1 MDYDA
6 AFAGLKVI
14 DLTGGVAGP
23 SCAMMLA
30 QHGADVIKV
39 ETPHNGGDWSR
50 ILGRTYGDHS
60 AFSFYG
66 TMGKRALALDL
77 KTDKG
82 KEVLWRLID
91 GADVFME
98 GFKPGT
104 IQKYGFSYDA
114 VSAKN
119 PGILYYSISGF
130 GQTGPLASRPAMDP
144 VLQAFTGIVTE
155 NKGELDNH
163 PHRIAISLIDM
174 FSGLLGFQAISTSL
188 YVRREQAV
196 KQGRF
201 IELSLMHGGAMLS
214 VIRLIAN
221 YLEHGAAQRTS
232 MPNGVFNTSNGQIN
246 ITMVRPGDW
255 KPFCES
261 IERMDLFENPRYA
274 THKARGD
281 NLDELLE
288 IVRPA
293 IKARTTEWLSERL
306 TERGIMNGRVNSYQD
321 HGLAGAAGNCRVGAD
336 AQYSGVAAAGEWH
349 AAGACASGWGG
360 YAGCAGGAWVCGD
373 GDRGD
378 DPGEGRGGAWVGGIF
393 RGLCFGQCPHFA
405 RRTPRGLH
413 EDFRA
418 VRSPCFG
425 TLGCRT

>member
-1 MDYDA
+1 MDYNA
-6 AFAGLKVI
+6 AFAGLKII

-66 TMGKRALALDL
+66 TLGKRARALDL
-77 KTDKG
+77 KTEKG
-82 KEVLWRLID
+82 REVLWRLID

-104 IQKYGFSYDA
+104 IQRYGFGYDA
-114 VSAKN
+114 VSARN
-119 PGILYYSISGF
+119 PGLLYYSISGF
-130 GQTGPLASRPAMDP
+130 GQTGPLAARPAMDP
-144 VLQAFTGIVTE
+144 VLQAFIGIVTE
-155 NKGELDNH
+155 NKGEHDNH

-188 YVRREQAV
+188 YVRREQKV

-221 YLEHGAAQRTS
+221 YLEKGVAQRTS
-232 MPNGVFNTSNGQIN
+232 MPNGVFNTANGQIN

-255 KPFCES
+255 KPFCET
-261 IERMDLFENPRYA
+261 IERMDLHDDPRFA
-274 THKARGD
+274 THKSRGD
-281 NLDELLE
+281 NLDALLE
-288 IVRPA
+288 IVPPE
-293 IKARTTEWLSERL
+293 IKSRTTEWLGERL
-306 TERGIMNGRVNSYQD
+306 TERGIMNGRVNSYEEFLKEEQ
-321 HGLAGAAGNCRVGAD
+321 
-336 AQYSGVAAAGEWH
+336 VAATGIMSWLAQPGIDQLVPMPNIPGLPPLESGTRRAHAPMVGEDTRDVLAEH
-349 AAGACASGWGG
+349 G
-360 YAGCAGGAWVCGD
+360 YAEAEIADMIRAGIV
-373 GDRGD
+373 
-378 DPGEGRGGAWVGGIF
+378 
-393 RGLCFGQCPHFA
+393 
-405 RRTPRGLH
+405 
-413 EDFRA
+413 A
-418 VRSPCFG
+418 VPK
-425 TLGCRT
+425 TD

>member
-30 QHGADVIKV
+30 QHGADVIKI

-104 IQKYGFSYDA
+104 IQKYGFGYDA

-130 GQTGPLASRPAMDP
+130 GQTGPLAARPAMDP

-155 NKGELDNH
+155 NKGEHDNH

-188 YVRREQAV
+188 YVRREQEV

-261 IERMDLFENPRYA
+261 IDRMDLYDNPRYS

-281 NLDELLE
+281 NLDELLD
-288 IVRPA
+288 IVRPV
-293 IKARTTEWLSERL
+293 IKSRTTEWLSERL
-306 TERGIMNGRVNSYQD
+306 TERGIMNGRVNSYQEFLKEEQVAATGIMAWLAQPGIAELVPMPNIP
-321 HGLAGAAGNCRVGAD
+321 GLPPLVSGSKRAHAPRVGEHSRDVLAEHGYSAAEID
-336 AQYSGVAAAGEWH
+336 AMVAGKIVGVP
-349 AAGACASGWGG
+349 S
-360 YAGCAGGAWVCGD
+360 
-373 GDRGD
+373 
-378 DPGEGRGGAWVGGIF
+378 
-393 RGLCFGQCPHFA
+393 
-405 RRTPRGLH
+405 
-413 EDFRA
+413 
-418 VRSPCFG
+418 
-425 TLGCRT
+425 

>member
-30 QHGADVIKV
+30 QHGADVIKI

-119 PGILYYSISGF
+119 PGLLYYSISGF

-155 NKGELDNH
+155 NKGEHDNH

-261 IERMDLFENPRYA
+261 IDRMDLFDNPRYS

-288 IVRPA
+288 IVRPM
-293 IKARTTEWLSERL
+293 IKSRTTEWLSERL
-306 TERGIMNGRVNSYQD
+306 TARGIMNGRVNSYEEFLKEEQVAATGIMAWLAQPGISELVPMPNIP
-321 HGLAGAAGNCRVGAD
+321 GLPPLQSGTRRAHAPRVGEDTRDVLAEHGYGEAEIAD
-336 AQYSGVAAAGEWH
+336 MIEKKVVGV
-349 AAGACASGWGG
+349 
-360 YAGCAGGAWVCGD
+360 
-373 GDRGD
+373 
-378 DPGEGRGGAWVGGIF
+378 PG
-393 RGLCFGQCPHFA
+393 
-405 RRTPRGLH
+405 
-413 EDFRA
+413 
-418 VRSPCFG
+418 
-425 TLGCRT
+425 